1 MATVSLWCRTIEI
14 VCSPNRAKG
23 ALIFLKEV
31 RLMSRMG
38 NPGCCSPDEPRSEN
52 GVAWLAG
59 SVKMDTM
66 AASDIYTPAGR
77 NIFENKFSTS

>member
-1 MATVSLWCRTIEI
+1 
-14 VCSPNRAKG
+14 
-23 ALIFLKEV
+23 
-31 RLMSRMG
+31 MG
-38 NPGCCSPDEPRSEN
+38 NPGCCSPDEPHSEK
-52 GVAWLAG
+52 GVAWVAC